1 MILNNKSLN
10 LSNYW
15 FHFGLTAIFLASAI
29 LRFWGLGRFNTLVFD
44 EVYYA
49 KFANNYL
56 TGTDFFNAHPP
67 LSQYIIAIG
76 MWLGSHLPWDQ
87 QPMNGL
93 AGSLLSTW
101 SYRWL
106 NALTGSFIPLVVAG
120 IAYQLNR
127 RRSYAL
133 IAALLAGA
141 DGLFLVESRYALNNV
156 YLVILGLFGNLCLL
170 IALSQPQS
178 KRWTT
183 MALSGAFFGASA
195 CIKWNGLWFLFGVYL
210 LWGMAWLLQWRGDSK
225 KTSLGAG
232 LVTSE
237 SQKMLMVK
245 SDSTD
250 APWHVSTFKTR
261 FPQSQALGQNLVSSE
276 PSVGSKPSALRAK
289 HWGKTSLVNLTQLN
303 GIQFLVN
310 FALIPAL
317 TYSLLW
323 IPHLIM
329 NPQPGFWEAHY
340 RILTFHEKIGSG
352 PEVHPYCSKWYT
364 WLIMLRPVAYFYQTA
379 QSTREQVPAYPP
391 LPKGY
396 GQVIYDV
403 HAMGNPILW
412 WLSTAAI
419 LLLLLLLL
427 QRLWSGMHGYF
438 PPTTVNYISLYLGLN
453 WLAQLLP
460 WVGVSR
466 CTFLYHYM
474 GASVFSGLGLAWLVD
489 RWLHREQESWQIA
502 AITVISLILLAFVFW
517 LPIYLGLPLSLRG
530 HQLRM
535 WFDSWI

>member
-1 MILNNKSLN
+1 MILNKKLPI
-10 LSNYW
+10 LSKYW
-15 FHFGLTAIFLASAI
+15 FPLGLTAIFLASV
-29 LRFWGLGRFNTLVFD
+29 LVRFWGLGRFNALVFD

-76 MWLGSHLPWDQ
+76 MWLGSHFPWDQ
-87 QPMNGL
+87 QTMNGF
-93 AGSLLSTW
+93 AGSLRSTW

-106 NALTGSFIPLVVAG
+106 NALTGSFIPLIVAG

-133 IAALLAGA
+133 IAALLAGT

-156 YLVILGLFGNLCLL
+156 YLVSLGLLGNLYLL
-170 IALSQPQS
+170 IALRQSTS
-178 KRWTT
+178 KRWLLF
-183 MALSGAFFGASA
+183 AISGAFFGASA

-210 LWGMAWLLQWRGDSK
+210 LWGMAWLLQWRGRSK
-225 KTSLGAG
+225 LNNSGTDLERRDWVGAG
-232 LVTSE
+232 LVASR
-237 SQKMLMVK
+237 SKGD
-245 SDSTD
+245 DS
-250 APWHVSTFKTR
+250 SKTR
-261 FPQSQALGQNLVSSE
+261 PY
-276 PSVGSKPSALRAK
+276 KPGTKTKRRVNIQHSTR
-289 HWGKTSLVNLTQLN
+289 KTSLVNLTQLN

-329 NPQPGFWEAHY
+329 NPEPGFWEAQH

-352 PEVHPYCSKWYT
+352 PDVHPYCSKWYT

-379 QSTREQVPAYPP
+379 QSLREQVPAYPV
-391 LPKGY
+391 LPKGF

-438 PPTTVNYISLYLGLN
+438 PPTSVNYISLYLGLN

-460 WVGVSR
+460 WIGVSR

-474 GASVFSGLGLAWLVD
+474 GASVFSGLSLAWLID
-489 RWLHREQESWQIA
+489 RWLHRDQESWQIA
-502 AITVISLILLAFVFW
+502 GITVISLIILAFAFW
-517 LPIYLGLPLSLRG
+517 LPIYLGLPLSPEA

-535 WFDSWI
+535 WFRSWI

>member
-1 MILNNKSLN
+1 MIFKKILSI

-15 FHFGLTAIFLASAI
+15 FHFGLIAIFLASAL

-56 TGTDFFNAHPP
+56 TGTEFFNAHPP

-76 MWLGSHLPWDQ
+76 MWLGSHFPWDQ
-87 QPMNGL
+87 QSMNGL
-93 AGSLLSTW
+93 AGSLRSTW

-156 YLVILGLFGNLCLL
+156 YLVILGLLGNLCLL
-170 IALSQPQS
+170 IALNQSQS
-178 KRWTT
+178 KHWIIL
-183 MALSGAFFGASA
+183 ALSGAFFGASA
-195 CIKWNGLWFLFGVYL
+195 CIKWNGLWFLFGLYL
-210 LWGMAWLLQWRGDSK
+210 LWGMAWLLQWRREGSNFK
-225 KTSLGAG
+225 LGVGAG
-232 LVTSE
+232 LFTSR
-237 SQKMLMVK
+237 SKRD
-245 SDSTD
+245 DSRDWVGAGLFT
-250 APWHVSTFKTR
+250 S
-261 FPQSQALGQNLVSSE
+261 
-276 PSVGSKPSALRAK
+276 GSKRDDSCETRPYKPCPPAQRRVNTQNSTL
-289 HWGKTSLVNLTQLN
+289 KTPLVNLTQLN

-352 PEVHPYCSKWYT
+352 SDVHPYCSKWYT

-396 GQVIYDV
+396 GQVVYDV

-427 QRLWSGMHGYF
+427 QRLWSGMRGYF

-460 WVGVSR
+460 WIGVSR

-474 GASVFSGLGLAWLVD
+474 GASVFSGLGLAWLID

-517 LPIYLGLPLSLRG
+517 LPIYLGLPLSPEG

-535 WFDSWI
+535 WFRSWI

>member
-1 MILNNKSLN
+1 MIGNHKLYQ
-10 LSNYW
+10 LSKYW
-15 FHFGLTAIFLASAI
+15 FRLGLIAIFLASALI
-29 LRFWGLGRFNTLVFD
+29 RFWGLGRFNTLVFD

-76 MWLGSHLPWDQ
+76 MWLGSHFPWDQ
-87 QPMNGL
+87 QSLNGL
-93 AGSLLSTW
+93 AGSLRSTW

-156 YLVILGLFGNLCLL
+156 YLVILGLLGNLCLL
-170 IALSQPQS
+170 IALSQSQS
-178 KRWTT
+178 KRWIIL
-183 MALSGAFFGASA
+183 ALSGACFGASA
-195 CIKWNGLWFLFGVYL
+195 CIKWNGLWFLFGLYL
-210 LWGMAWLLQWRGDSK
+210 LWGMALLLQWRREGSK
-225 KTSLGAG
+225 FKPWVGAG
-232 LVTSE
+232 LF
-237 SQKMLMVK
+237 
-245 SDSTD
+245 
-250 APWHVSTFKTR
+250 VS
-261 FPQSQALGQNLVSSE
+261 
-276 PSVGSKPSALRAK
+276 GSKRDDSRDWVGAGLFTSGSKRDDSRETRPDKSCPPAK
-289 HWGKTSLVNLTQLN
+289 RRVNTQNSTLKTSLVNLTQLN

-310 FALIPAL
+310 FAIIPAL

-427 QRLWSGMHGYF
+427 QRLWSGIHGYF

-460 WVGVSR
+460 WIGVSR

-474 GASVFSGLGLAWLVD
+474 GASVFSGLGLAWLID
-489 RWLHREQESWQIA
+489 RWLHRGQESWQIA

-517 LPIYLGLPLSLRG
+517 LPIYLGLPLSPGG

-535 WFDSWI
+535 WFRSWI

>member
-1 MILNNKSLN
+1 MIGNYKLYH
-10 LSNYW
+10 LSKYW
-15 FHFGLTAIFLASAI
+15 FRFGLIAIFLASVL

-76 MWLGSHLPWDQ
+76 MWLGSHFPWDQ
-87 QPMNGL
+87 PSMNGL
-93 AGSLLSTW
+93 AGSLRSTW

-156 YLVILGLFGNLCLL
+156 YLVIFGLLGNLCLL
-170 IALSQPQS
+170 IALNQSQS
-178 KRWTT
+178 KRWIKL
-183 MALSGAFFGASA
+183 ALSGAFFGASA
-195 CIKWNGLWFLFGVYL
+195 CIKWNGLWFLFGIYL
-210 LWGMAWLLQWRGDSK
+210 LWGMAGLLQWRGNSK
-225 KTSLGAG
+225 KTLVGAG
-232 LVTSE
+232 LVASG
-237 SQKMLMVK
+237 S
-245 SDSTD
+245 
-250 APWHVSTFKTR
+250 PKTR
-261 FPQSQALGQNLVSSE
+261 IVKPAPTTHFLENRE
-276 PSVGSKPSALRAK
+276 GSKLCPRAEQRVK
-289 HWGKTSLVNLTQLN
+289 NYLVNLTQLN

-310 FALIPAL
+310 FAIIPAL

-329 NPQPGFWEAHY
+329 NPQPGFLEAHY

-352 PEVHPYCSKWYT
+352 PDVHPYCSKWYT

-391 LPKGY
+391 LPRGY

-412 WLSTAAI
+412 WLSTSAI

-427 QRLWSGMHGYF
+427 QRIWSGMCGYF

-460 WVGVSR
+460 WIGVSR

-474 GASVFSGLGLAWLVD
+474 GASVFSGLGLAWLID
-489 RWLHREQESWQIA
+489 RWLHREQESWQIV

-517 LPIYLGLPLSLRG
+517 LPIYLGLPLSPEG

-535 WFDSWI
+535 WFRSWI